1 MRRKVNRIR
10 ILDGAVATATLGL
23 PKTNGVI
30 IARSGK
36 YHRWLAHS
44 TIRLFFFFF
53 FFLFQPTFI
62 YQQKSKQNVI
72 GLNKIYRI

>member
-1 MRRKVNRIR
+1 MKRKKKRIRGRKANRIR

-23 PKTNGVI
+23 PKTNSVI

-44 TIRLFFFFF
+44 TIRLFFVAAFFF
-53 FFLFQPTFI
+53 FSSF
-62 YQQKSKQNVI
+62 
-72 GLNKIYRI
+72 GWH

>member
-44 TIRLFFFFF
+44 TIQLFF